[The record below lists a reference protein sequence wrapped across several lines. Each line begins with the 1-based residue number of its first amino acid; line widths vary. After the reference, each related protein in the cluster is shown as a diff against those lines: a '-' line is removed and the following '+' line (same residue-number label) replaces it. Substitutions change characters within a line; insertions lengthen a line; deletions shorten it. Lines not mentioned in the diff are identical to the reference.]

1 MKIWIDGRICDENT
15 LYARFCEELIEAFVA
30 ENSEH
35 EIIVYRKSNLNL
47 SKNKYIDNLTAAKIF
62 NKEHFAFMIFFDYC
76 IPSKFTGEYTIVLE
90 WLKEI
95 FFPKKQWIH
104 RKIHSYKLTRAI
116 EKSKNIIA
124 LDGGTALELNERLNV
139 AENKIRKI
147 HGFFPIYE
155 TVSKPVVHADIKTK
169 HNLRGEYLI
178 YDSGNEIHNNFERIL
193 KTIKKLK
200 DSWVIVYIIIL
211 CDATTKD
218 LDIRGKVIEY
228 DIANQILF
236 LGQVSKDIEHLYY
249 EQSLWVIFSSIYESF
264 PFQFVKAIAYN
275 CHIFAN
281 DIPANR
287 QIMWDSISYLDP
299 LSIHN
304 MRDIIHEHINNTK
317 VTDYGTALKW
327 YSPYSSALELS
338 EILETKK

>member
-15 LYARFCEELIEAFVA
+15 LYARFCEELIEAFIA

-47 SKNKYIDNLTAAKIF
+47 RRDAYIDTITAGKIF
-62 NKEHFAFMIFFDYC
+62 NKELFAFMVFFDHHVPRKY
-76 IPSKFTGEYTIVLE
+76 TGEYSIILE

-95 FFPKKQWIH
+95 FFPKKQWLH
-104 RKIHSYKLTRAI
+104 RKIHSFKLTKAI
-116 EKSKNIIA
+116 EKSKNVIA
-124 LDGGTALELNERLNV
+124 LDGATALELNERLNI

-147 HGFFPIYE
+147 HGFFPTYQILD
-155 TVSKPVVHADIKTK
+155 TPVVHADIKTK

-178 YDSGNEIHNNFERIL
+178 YDSGNELHNNFERIL

-218 LDIRGKVIEY
+218 LDIRWKVIEY
-228 DIANQILF
+228 DIANQVLF

-249 EQSLWVIFSSIYESF
+249 QQSLGVIFSSIYESF
-264 PFQFVKAIAYN
+264 PFQFVQALAYN

-281 DIPANR
+281 DIPANS
-287 QIMWDSISYLDP
+287 QVMWESISYLDP

-304 MRDIIHEHINNTK
+304 MRDVIVEYITQREK
-317 VTDYGTALKW
+317 VDYSKALKG
-327 YSPYSSALELS
+327 YSAHASAQELS

>member
-1 MKIWIDGRICDENT
+1 MKIGIDGRICDEDS

-47 SKNKYIDNLTAAKIF
+47 SKHKYLDNLTAGKIF
-62 NKEHFAFMIFFDYC
+62 NKENFAFMLFFDYC
-76 IPSKFTGEYTIVLE
+76 IPSKYSWEYSIVLE

-95 FFPKKQWIH
+95 FFPKKQWLH
-104 RKIHSYKLTRAI
+104 RKIHSYKLTKAI
-116 EKSKNIIA
+116 ANSTNIIA
-124 LDGGTALELNERLNV
+124 LDGGTALELNESLNV
-139 AENKIRKI
+139 AESKIRNI
-147 HGFFPIYE
+147 PAFFPSYE
-155 TVSKPVVHADIKTK
+155 ITAEKVVHSEIKTK

-200 DSWVIVYIIIL
+200 NSWVIVYIIIL

-218 LDIRGKVIEY
+218 LDIRSKVIEY
-228 DIANQILF
+228 DIANQVLF

-249 EQSLWVIFSSIYESF
+249 EQSLGVIFSSIYESF

-287 QIMWDSISYLDP
+287 QIMDDSISYLDP

-304 MRDIIHEHINNTK
+304 MRDSIKQYIQSQSEADYSK
-317 VTDYGTALKW
+317 VLSW
-327 YSPYSSALELS
+327 YTPRESAHHLS
-338 EILETKK
+338 EILILEK